1 MEGFVLRRYQS
12 DDAPALAV
20 AVSESLE
27 HLRPWMPWIALEPT
41 TLNEREKLIAQWDR
55 DWIAGT
61 QYSFGMFCE
70 ARVVGGA
77 GLMARIAKGGFEIG
91 YWVHPKFAR
100 RGFATDAAEALTTLA
115 FSLPGTTHVEIHHDR
130 ENPISGRIPKR
141 LGFEM
146 VGERAVEASAPSE
159 SGVHCIWR
167 LDRAGWAGRTPRSEL
182 APPPS
187 YSSGSAGPPQPRRD
201 SLG

>member
-1 MEGFVLRRYQS
+1 MARKVTATAILWGEGSGSFCEKVALEGFVLRRYQS

-130 ENPISGRIPKR
+130 ENPISGRKDSASRWSVNEPSR
-141 LGFEM
+141 P
-146 VGERAVEASAPSE
+146 RHQARVECTASGGWTVP
-159 SGVHCIWR
+159 
-167 LDRAGWAGRTPRSEL
+167 AGQEEHPA
-182 APPPS
+182 AN
-187 YSSGSAGPPQPRRD
+187 
-201 SLG
+201 